1 MAGNA
6 FVIPGYNVDIIGAAQ
21 RAKERNLAQ
30 QQQAYQNLMNG
41 FNAVG
46 QFGKEY
52 AARQFQAEEAEK
64 ARQFQ
69 AEEAAKNRLHQHQMQ
84 EEQLAAQQAY
94 NANLKAVEDAKLQ
107 AAQDAADQQIYA
119 NLLQGEDTPATRLLM
134 AQLIKKNPNIDKYET
149 GETVPLIFPNG
160 GQPVVRSLSEDVAAQ
175 RAADADLA
183 KRVALYRAGM
193 PTSYANDVAVQ
204 QQIEDINKQGFGDK
218 YTTDLVNY
226 ANSIKTGAA
235 KAEDAWQNNAINRG
249 VANANEAAD
258 LKKAL
263 NEALSTKTPTTEQR
277 KLLVA
282 NGYHWDKKLRKY
294 VPNKKG

>member
-52 AARQFQAEEAEK
+52 AARKFQEEEAEK

-69 AEEAAKNRLHQHQMQ
+69 AAEAAKARQHQAAMQ
-84 EEQLAAQQAY
+84 EQQLAAQAAY
-94 NANLKAVEDAKLQ
+94 NANVKAVEDAKLQ
-107 AAQDAADQQIYA
+107 AAQDAADKQQYVQLLQQDDSPA
-119 NLLQGEDTPATRLLM
+119 RNLLLN
-134 AQLIKKNPNIDKYET
+134 QLIAKNPNIDKYET
-149 GETVPLIFPNG
+149 TVPYIFPNG
-160 GQPVVRSLSEDVAAQ
+160 GQKVTGSLAQDVANK
-175 RAADADLA
+175 RAEDADLA

-193 PTSYANDVAVQ
+193 PTSYANDIAVQ

-226 ANSIKTGAA
+226 ANSIKTGQA
-235 KAEDAWQNNAINRG
+235 KAADAWQNNAINRG

-263 NEALSTKTPTTEQR
+263 NEALSAKTPTSEQR